1 MFRLDEFGNLPA
13 INDMD
18 NIVTVCLGRNIIFN
32 LFVQSLQQLENV
44 YGENT
49 ARIIQGNC
57 QNLTYIL
64 TLDHSTAKTISERC
78 GYHTVTTRQQTSN
91 DGHSTI

>member
-1 MFRLDEFGNLPA
+1 
-13 INDMD
+13 MD

-49 ARIIQGNC
+49 ARIIQG
-57 QNLTYIL
+57 
-64 TLDHSTAKTISERC
+64 
-78 GYHTVTTRQQTSN
+78 TVK
-91 DGHSTI
+91 I